1 MDFTDITTMD
11 KYSNKVVPKLDLV
24 FKTIFTDEKNMDLLK
39 DLIRVYLGIDE
50 EGEYSIAN
58 NELLPEHFDNKFSQ
72 IDLHIKTKTSE
83 INVEVQLG
91 KQNSYKQ
98 RSLLYW
104 AKMCVSSLRKGADYD
119 DLRPAHTLNILDFVL
134 FEEEPQY
141 FNKFTLYNEN
151 RSINFG
157 ELMNLAFVELPKLK
171 NITAEDI
178 RRDERLA
185 WGLYFKAE
193 REEDFDMLANSV
205 NTPTMQKAVDV
216 IEQMR
221 KDELM
226 QERARERWL
235 TIVNEQME
243 KAASERI
250 GMKKGMEKG
259 IIKGEDN
266 HREKVRR
273 YYKAKGKTDDE
284 IAEILKEMENS

>member
-1 MDFTDITTMD
+1 MDFTDITALD

-91 KQNSYKQ
+91 KQDSYKK

-104 AKMCVSSLRKGADYD
+104 AKMCVSSLRKGSDYD

-151 RSINFG
+151 CSINFG

-171 NITAEDI
+171 DITADDI

-193 REEDFDMLANSV
+193 NEEDFDMLANSV

-235 TIVNEQME
+235 TIVNERME
-243 KAASERI
+243 KAASF
-250 GMKKGMEKG
+250 EKG
-259 IIKGEDN
+259 EN
-266 HREKVRR
+266 NLREKVRR
-273 YYKAKGKTDDE
+273 AMRSQGKSDKE
-284 IAEILKEMENS
+284 IEEFLKLVENS